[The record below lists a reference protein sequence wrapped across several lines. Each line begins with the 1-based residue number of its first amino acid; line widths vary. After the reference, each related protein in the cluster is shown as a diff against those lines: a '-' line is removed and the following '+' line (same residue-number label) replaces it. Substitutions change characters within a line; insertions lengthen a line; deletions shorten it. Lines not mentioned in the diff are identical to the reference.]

1 MFRQLVWLT
10 TPKKF
15 CTKEIGFGPHLKSQK
30 YQTKCQIMY
39 SLIEVV
45 RNLFCDQIFIYNLE
59 SNEDNHLAQIE
70 WKNYFHL

>member
-15 CTKEIGFGPHLKSQK
+15 CTKEIGFGPHLKSQNINK
-30 YQTKCQIMY
+30 VPNHVQ
-39 SLIEVV
+39 LEVV
-45 RNLFCDQIFIYNLE
+45 RNFFCDQIFIYNLE

-70 WKNYFHL
+70 